1 MKTQTN
7 HVSSTHLELEAIAR
21 HSILCG
27 GEFEVG
33 LASLGSDHLVAL
45 QKDFSTNGCIMIN
58 KCL

>member
-21 HSILCG
+21 HGIFRS

-45 QKDFSTNGCIMIN
+45 RGEVLVPMDV
-58 KCL
+58 L

>member
-21 HSILCG
+21 HSIFRG

-33 LASLGSDHLVAL
+33 LASLRSDHLVAL
-45 QKDFSTNGCIMIN
+45 RGEVLVVMDAF
-58 KCL
+58 